1 MSGKGNSGT
10 KSRKRKS
17 SSTTTSSGKN
27 NNNNNNTNTSN
38 NNNNK
43 RMFSNSRR
51 GSSNRGSSNRGGY
64 FSSSSSSS
72 HHQPVVNIDVAGI
85 EKMFADIADETNDQ
99 IATMEGLAKL
109 CEESLGLDPYED
121 PRVLVLVWKLGAKE
135 KPGQISKEEWVSGCK
150 SLVVDSV
157 DKMKGI
163 VSSLDLGFLD
173 HKEFRVFYQFA
184 FRFNFENPQKKNLD
198 KDLALDLMNLLLKD
212 RNIPEDHM
220 KYFAEFLRQ
229 TKDRVYDRI
238 NMDQWISFYDFAIDA
253 QYSDLPDDLEEN
265 YDESSGWPVLIDDY
279 VEFVLE
285 KLKKK

>member
-1 MSGKGNSGT
+1 
-10 KSRKRKS
+10 
-17 SSTTTSSGKN
+17 
-27 NNNNNNTNTSN
+27 
-38 NNNNK
+38 
-43 RMFSNSRR
+43 MF
-51 GSSNRGSSNRGGY
+51 
-64 FSSSSSSS
+64 
-72 HHQPVVNIDVAGI
+72 V
-85 EKMFADIADETNDQ
+85 DIADETNDQ

-163 VSSLDLGFLD
+163 LPSLDLGFLD

-198 KDLALDLMNLLLKD
+198 KDLALDLMSLLLKD

-253 QYSDLPDDLEEN
+253 QYSNLPDDLEEN